1 MEPNEWNSNFIYPI
15 HFFPLPFASEEEV
28 LSSHEKLISPST
40 LSQWFSNFKVTQNY
54 LEKLIKYRFLVIT
67 PKFLIQMGRGMTQG
81 FAFLNYQVMLM
92 LLVQES
98 YIKNHY
104 S

>member
-1 MEPNEWNSNFIYPI
+1 MELNFIYPI
-15 HFFPLPFASEEEV
+15 HSFFLPFASEEV
-28 LSSHEKLISPST
+28 LSSHEKLMSPST
-40 LSQWFSNFKVTQNY
+40 LSQWFSNFKVSQNY
-54 LEKLIKYRFLVIT
+54 LENLIKYRLLVIT
-67 PKFLIQMGRGMTQG
+67 PKFLIQMVWGMTQVS
-81 FAFLNYQVMLM
+81 AFLNYQVILM

>member
-15 HFFPLPFASEEEV
+15 HFFFLPFASEEEV

-67 PKFLIQMGRGMTQG
+67 PKFLI
-81 FAFLNYQVMLM
+81 
-92 LLVQES
+92 
-98 YIKNHY
+98 
-104 S
+104 